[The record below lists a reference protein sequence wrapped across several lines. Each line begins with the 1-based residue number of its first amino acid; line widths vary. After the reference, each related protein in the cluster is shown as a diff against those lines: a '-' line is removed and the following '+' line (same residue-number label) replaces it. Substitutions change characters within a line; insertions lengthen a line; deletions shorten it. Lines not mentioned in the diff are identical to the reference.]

1 MSGIL
6 PTVTDMLSRYGLVAV
21 VVGTLFEGETVL
33 ILAGALAGRH
43 LLPPMGV
50 WITAALGA
58 WVGHLIFFAVG
69 RVLGKERL
77 IEKFPRW
84 RSGLEQ
90 ADAFIR
96 KRRWSAVF
104 GLQYL
109 YGMRIVGAI
118 ALGLSQLSA
127 GWFAAAEAL
136 NCLIWS
142 AVIGGAG
149 YLLGE
154 EAGQLFHG
162 SMRTI
167 WIVVSALIAILIYLQ
182 IRKK

>member
-6 PTVTDMLSRYGLVAV
+6 PTVTELLSRYGLVAV
-21 VVGTLFEGETVL
+21 AVGTLFEGETVL
-33 ILAGALAGRH
+33 ILAGALAGRQ
-43 LLPPMGV
+43 LLPPIGV

-77 IEKFPRW
+77 IRKFPRL
-84 RSGLEQ
+84 RSGLEK

-96 KRRWSAVF
+96 KRRWSSVF

-118 ALGLSQLSA
+118 AFGLSRLST

-136 NCLIWS
+136 NCLIW
-142 AVIGGAG
+142 AALIGGAG
-149 YLLGE
+149 YLMGE

-162 SMRTI
+162 SMRNI
-167 WIVVSALIAILIYLQ
+167 WVVVSALIVMLIYLQ